1 MSNRAHRVLPRRR
14 RTIADGSAKQL
25 LRLVAAGSVAATA
38 TFSLAGPSALAT
50 ASGPHQ
56 AVLAS
61 AVSATSQ
68 PGAVYGAPGLVGATL
83 NAPIV
88 AMSSTPS
95 GQGAWLLGSDGG
107 IFTLGDA
114 RFFGSTGGMRLNQPV
129 VGMASTPDGGGYWT
143 VAADGGIFAFGD
155 ASFDGSL
162 AGRQLNSPV
171 VGMARMPTGSGYW
184 LVARDGGIFTFG
196 SAPFE
201 GSAWGLHGHS
211 PIVGMA
217 ATPDGHGYWIV
228 ARNGGVFSYG
238 DASFYGSPAGQTLTS
253 PVVGMAASPDG
264 GGYWL
269 TEQDGQVLGFGDAH
283 DQAASAGTF
292 SGSAAAIVSSS
303 DDSYAVAST
312 DGSVASFGQSPST
325 GAAISGVSSSAS
337 GSVAPVSPS
346 TGGSSLSSP
355 TSSSPVSGAP
365 APPAVGGSGGGSG
378 SGSGSGGGG
387 TTGGSTVTAAM
398 IGADMTDPNTVFP
411 AGVPSSW
418 SWYAGPEVKA
428 GNTPP
433 AGYDSMTA
441 WGTVYPASTGTSDK
455 NTRVELRNEE
465 TWIYSKS
472 QSKWEEI
479 QSSVAPNGSL
489 YYEDLSGNA
498 TFPANLRIES
508 DGGLS
513 VKMVPGYTFQFFP
526 QGSRP
531 TIDPSDIG
539 GVVTTVDARLV
550 VDNPAL
556 PDDTADAHYIVDS
569 GGDYW
574 MTPTAPYPD
583 NAEIFTSRYNTISTS
598 WTTICASTLSAS
610 QLNGK
615 LPPVA

>member
-107 IFTLGDA
+107 VRTLGDA

-312 DGSVASFGQSPST
+312 DGSVASFGGT
-325 GAAISGVSSSAS
+325 
-337 GSVAPVSPS
+337 
-346 TGGSSLSSP
+346 
-355 TSSSPVSGAP
+355 SPVSTSP
-365 APPAVGGSGGGSG
+365 
-378 SGSGSGGGG
+378 
-387 TTGGSTVTAAM
+387 VTAAM

-610 QLNGK
+610 QLNGN

>member
-1 MSNRAHRVLPRRR
+1 MSNRTHRVLSR
-14 RTIADGSAKQL
+14 RTRTTSSRSAKQL

-38 TFSLAGPSALAT
+38 TFTLGGSAALMATPS
-50 ASGPHQ
+50 PQHQ

-61 AVSATSQ
+61 AVSATTQSNTT
-68 PGAVYGAPGLVGATL
+68 YGAPGIVGTSL
-83 NAPIV
+83 DAPIV

-95 GQGAWLLGSDGG
+95 GQGAWLVSSDGQ

-114 RFFGSTGGMRLNQPV
+114 KSFGSTVGMNLSSPV
-129 VGMASTPDGGGYWT
+129 VGIASTTDGGGYWV
-143 VAADGGIFAFGD
+143 VAANGGVFAFGD
-155 ASFDGSL
+155 ASFEGSL
-162 AGRQLNSPV
+162 AARNLGSPV
-171 VGMARMPTGSGYW
+171 VGMVGMPTGGGYW
-184 LVARDGGIFTFG
+184 LVARDGGIFAFG

-201 GSAWGLHGHS
+201 GSVWASHDHS

-217 ATPDGHGYWIV
+217 ATPDGHGYWMV
-228 ARNGGVFSYG
+228 DRNGGVFSYG
-238 DASFYGSPAGQTLTS
+238 DATSYGSAAGQTLTS
-253 PVVGMAASPDG
+253 PVVGVAASADG

-283 DQAASAGTF
+283 VQAALAGTF
-292 SGSAAAIVSSS
+292 SGSAAAIASSVNG
-303 DDSYAVAST
+303 SYALAST
-312 DGSVASFGQSPST
+312 AGAVASFGT
-325 GAAISGVSSSAS
+325 
-337 GSVAPVSPS
+337 
-346 TGGSSLSSP
+346 
-355 TSSSPVSGAP
+355 P
-365 APPAVGGSGGGSG
+365 APPVVGSGL
-378 SGSGSGGGG
+378 
-387 TTGGSTVTAAM
+387 TADM
-398 IGADMTDPNTVFP
+398 IGADMTDPNTVHP

-418 SWYAGPEVKA
+418 SWYAGPEIKA
-428 GNTPP
+428 GDTAP

-441 WGTVYPASTGTSDK
+441 WGTVYPASTGTFDT

-489 YYEDLSGNA
+489 YYENLSGNA
-498 TFPANLRIES
+498 TFPANLRLEA

-539 GVVTTVDARLV
+539 GVITTVDARLV
-550 VDNPAL
+550 VNNPAK
-556 PDDTADAHYIVDS
+556 PNDTDKAHYIVDS

-574 MTPTAPYPD
+574 ETPTAPYPN

-598 WTTICASTLSAS
+598 WTTICASTMTAA
-610 QLNGK
+610 QLAGN
-615 LPPVA
+615 LPPIS